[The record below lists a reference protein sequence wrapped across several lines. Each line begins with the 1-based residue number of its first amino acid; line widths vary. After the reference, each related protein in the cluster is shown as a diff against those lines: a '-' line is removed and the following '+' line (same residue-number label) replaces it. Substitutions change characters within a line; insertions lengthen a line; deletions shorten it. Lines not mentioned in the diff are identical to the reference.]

1 MAAPVIKLH
10 KNLVGAD
17 LHVNKLHAATHNA
30 GGTDPMRWIHTQIV
44 SLSTW
49 TITHNLVAYPSVT
62 VVDSG
67 GNTVIG
73 QVTYLSANALQIVF
87 NASFSGKA
95 YLS

>member
-1 MAAPVIKLH
+1 MGTQVIKLH
-10 KNLVGAD
+10 KDLVGAD
-17 LHVNKLHAATHNA
+17 LHVNKLHAVTHNA
-30 GGTDPMRWIHTQIV
+30 GGTDPMRFIHTQILP
-44 SLSTW
+44 LSTW
-49 TITHNLVAYPSVT
+49 TITHHLGAYPSVT

-73 QVTYLSANALQIVF
+73 QVTYLSTNALKIVF